1 MKSNSH
7 SGRSGST
14 TVARISLAL
23 TCAIALG
30 GCSTVKGWFGDK
42 KGDDKPNE
50 PLALTDITLPDL
62 NARLNALSAAARG
75 GVLFK
80 GGAALETLATVRT
93 FAFDKTGTLTTG
105 RAEVARIVSPDMSED
120 AFVQLLAGLEAQS
133 EHPIAAAIRRE
144 AERRGLA
151 IKEMPDIRSLPSEG
165 IVSGQGE
172 AALWAG
178 NPRLA
183 KTMGADP
190 EVDWL
195 AEIRAENRTVIYLGQ
210 GPHVMGAASVADQPR
225 LTSAAAIAALRQGGV
240 QTIAMMTGDRR
251 PVALRIGAEL
261 GIRPDEIHAD
271 LLPADKVDLVAQ
283 LAAGGKLAFV
293 GDGVNDA
300 PSLTRA
306 SVGISISNASQ
317 MAVQSAQ
324 VILMNGNLS
333 KLLEAIDISK
343 LTVNTL
349 KNSIFW
355 AFSYNIV
362 AIPLAMG
369 GFLNPTWGALFM
381 AFSDLIV
388 IGNALFLNYRKL
400 F

>member
-1 MKSNSH
+1 V
-7 SGRSGST
+7 RT
-14 TVARISLAL
+14 
-23 TCAIALG
+23 
-30 GCSTVKGWFGDK
+30 
-42 KGDDKPNE
+42 E
-50 PLALTDITLPDL
+50 
-62 NARLNALSAAARG
+62 AAAVISGLKSRNIS
-75 GVLFK
+75 
-80 GGAALETLATVRT
+80 TLILSG
-93 FAFDKTGTLTTG
+93 DNESKTKK
-105 RAEVARIVSPDMSED
+105 VANDLGIDLYYAS
-120 AFVQLLAGLEAQS
+120 
-133 EHPIAAAIRRE
+133 
-144 AERRGLA
+144 
-151 IKEMPDIRSLPSEG
+151 KLPSEKLD
-165 IVSGQGE
+165 IISRYS
-172 AALWAG
+172 
-178 NPRLA
+178 N
-183 KTMGADP
+183 
-190 EVDWL
+190 
-195 AEIRAENRTVIYLGQ
+195 ENIT
-210 GPHVMGAASVADQPR
+210 
-225 LTSAAAIAALRQGGV
+225 
-240 QTIAMMTGDRR
+240 AM
-251 PVALRIGAEL
+251 I
-261 GIRPDEIHAD
+261 
-271 LLPADKVDLVAQ
+271 
-283 LAAGGKLAFV
+283 

-333 KLLEAIDISK
+333 KLLEALDISK

>member
-1 MKSNSH
+1 M
-7 SGRSGST
+7 
-14 TVARISLAL
+14 I
-23 TCAIALG
+23 
-30 GCSTVKGWFGDK
+30 
-42 KGDDKPNE
+42 
-50 PLALTDITLPDL
+50 
-62 NARLNALSAAARG
+62 
-75 GVLFK
+75 
-80 GGAALETLATVRT
+80 
-93 FAFDKTGTLTTG
+93 
-105 RAEVARIVSPDMSED
+105 
-120 AFVQLLAGLEAQS
+120 
-133 EHPIAAAIRRE
+133 
-144 AERRGLA
+144 
-151 IKEMPDIRSLPSEG
+151 
-165 IVSGQGE
+165 
-172 AALWAG
+172 
-178 NPRLA
+178 
-183 KTMGADP
+183 
-190 EVDWL
+190 
-195 AEIRAENRTVIYLGQ
+195 
-210 GPHVMGAASVADQPR
+210 
-225 LTSAAAIAALRQGGV
+225 
-240 QTIAMMTGDRR
+240 
-251 PVALRIGAEL
+251 
-261 GIRPDEIHAD
+261 
-271 LLPADKVDLVAQ
+271 
-283 LAAGGKLAFV
+283 

-324 VILMNGNLS
+324 VILMNSNLS